1 MADTDH
7 LQSPWMPPFPDQ
19 FQRQPG
25 SFGQMREILMGI
37 MERIGV
43 IERCSISWLMNQW
56 SKISGMR
63 RLEEGSIEHARGFEH
78 LLDFQQAPCNVIHEQ
93 MGENRLCQAEIERR
107 FEPGE
112 CEVFVDKKPGF
123 FVQQPISLQLQLARL
138 DERGVY
144 VEAAI
149 MAGL

>member
-1 MADTDH
+1 
-7 LQSPWMPPFPDQ
+7 
-19 FQRQPG
+19 
-25 SFGQMREILMGI
+25 

-43 IERCSISWLMNQW
+43 IERGSISWLMNQW

-63 RLEEGSIEHARGFEH
+63 RLEEGSIEHTRGFEH
-78 LLDFQQAPCNVIHEQ
+78 LLDFQQAPRNVIHEQ
-93 MGENRLCQAEIERR
+93 MRENRLCQAEIEGR

-112 CEVFVDKKPGF
+112 CEVFVDKKPGV
-123 FVQQPISLQLQLARL
+123 FVRQPMSLQLQFTRL